1 MARTPSTMLPLGT
14 VAPNFNLPDTIS
26 DKTVSLEKVKGEKGT
41 LIMFI
46 CNHCPFVKH
55 VNSKITELA
64 ATYQSQGIAFIA
76 ISSNDVINYP
86 QDSPELMKQTALQEK
101 YSFPYLFDESQ
112 EVARA
117 YEAACTPDFYLF
129 DDDLKLAYRGQLD
142 DSRPGN
148 DIPLTGLDISNA
160 MESLLNNKPINPVQ
174 KPSIGCNIKWK

>member
-1 MARTPSTMLPLGT
+1 MLPLGT
-14 VAPNFNLPDTIS
+14 IAPNFNLPDTIS
-26 DKTVSLEKVKGEKGT
+26 GKSVSLQKIKGKKGT

-64 ATYQSQGIAFIA
+64 AAYQSQGIAFIA
-76 ISSNDVINYP
+76 ISSNDIVNYP
-86 QDSPELMKQTALQEK
+86 QDSPDLMKQTALQEK
-101 YSFPYLFDESQ
+101 YSFPYLFDETQ

-129 DDDLKLAYRGQLD
+129 DSNLKLVYRGQLD

-148 DIPLTGLDISNA
+148 DIPLTGLDLRNA
-160 MESLLNNKPINPVQ
+160 IESLVNNEPINPVQ